1 MAMPQHSSQ
10 FNTTKIS
17 ILANEWGESLDA

>member
-1 MAMPQHSSQ
+1 MAMRQHSSR

-17 ILANEWGESLDA
+17 ILANEWDESLDV